1 MSEQSEQTYPK
12 LHTKKIIIITAVI
25 LNLLFGNAI
34 KSGTFNGQPVTITI
48 FLSLMLIVNIICVLP
63 ISFIILIYCKEKN
76 RARERMASKVENS
89 QHNRNNGLHPLKIT
103 LVTLLILNFLLGVFL
118 SNGNLD
124 DHPLTPSELVM
135 LMGVINLFLI
145 LPICIIVF
153 LCCFFH
159 EKDLRNQSRKAIVS
173 DSRSTK
179 SSKKNVIITLIVMN
193 CLFGILTATGHTDG
207 HGVTPLEWLQIML
220 LINIVCI
227 ISICGIVFLRCNL
240 HHKRIKKDTESLE
253 SSINSTAQKSIPSN
267 NAIKAVSENIDIQE
281 PLPSSSSEKE
291 QISISLTP
299 IVDAEPQIESP
310 TSVNSA
316 HQELLKKY
324 AIITPLDTT
333 DFTYFDFF
341 VEAGRLSIEHFSDP
355 DKIKLLQRHLGI
367 GFNRA
372 SRLCDQLVYYKVLS
386 SKGSHYDVI
395 MDLDSFYTL
404 VTTFHGQLPEK
415 QFRPVTTSTS
425 ENVITPIDTTDFTDF
440 DFFLHA
446 GIVSITDPDHDKL
459 RLIQRHLGIGFSHAA
474 RLCDILYYYKVLKS
488 YMEKQCGY
496 SYYNVIMDLDSFLK
510 LTGSFH
516 GHMPEEST
524 SKELDYMMND
534 HIPSSKRG
542 QHFETQCAELLKKNG
557 FINVIVTKKSGDHGA
572 DVLAEKDGISYAIQ
586 CKYYSSAVG
595 NSAVQEAF
603 SAKAF
608 YGKDI
613 AVVMTNSYFTRPAQE
628 EAAKI
633 HVKLWDKDTLRSL
646 LKSSHSNDDSLS
658 AKEKLNQEV
667 DSYRADLELEAR
679 QESSA
684 SDMPNAKEA

>member
-1 MSEQSEQTYPK
+1 MAEQSYPK
-12 LHTKKIIIITAVI
+12 LHTKKIISITAAI
-25 LNLLFGNAI
+25 LNFFFGYVAYHSTLDE
-34 KSGTFNGQPVTITI
+34 KPVTII
-48 FLSLMLIVNIICVLP
+48 DWLFLMVAANIMCIIPICL
-63 ISFIILIYCKEKN
+63 IILLYCKIKN
-76 RARERMASKVENS
+76 RAIERTAAKAQN
-89 QHNRNNGLHPLKIT
+89 T
-103 LVTLLILNFLLGVFL
+103 T
-118 SNGNLD
+118 
-124 DHPLTPSELVM
+124 
-135 LMGVINLFLI
+135 
-145 LPICIIVF
+145 
-153 LCCFFH
+153 
-159 EKDLRNQSRKAIVS
+159 QS
-173 DSRSTK
+173 K
-179 SSKKNVIITLIVMN
+179 SSKVCFSNASVKQNKT
-193 CLFGILTATGHTDG
+193 
-207 HGVTPLEWLQIML
+207 VTTSRQSIKEDTFVSKPLPL
-220 LINIVCI
+220 
-227 ISICGIVFLRCNL
+227 
-240 HHKRIKKDTESLE
+240 
-253 SSINSTAQKSIPSN
+253 INSTAQKSIPSN
-267 NAIKAVSENIDIQE
+267 NAIKAVSESIDIQE

-299 IVDAEPQIESP
+299 IVDAEPKRKTSV
-310 TSVNSA
+310 SVNSA

-333 DFTYFDFF
+333 DFTDFDFF
-341 VEAGRLSIEHFSDP
+341 VEAGMLCIEHFSDP
-355 DKIKLLQRHLGI
+355 YKIKLLQRHLGI

-372 SRLCDQLVYYKVLS
+372 SRLCDQLVYYKVLN

-488 YMEKQCGY
+488 DCEKQCGY
-496 SYYNVIMDLDSFLK
+496 VYYNAIMNLDSFIK
-510 LTGSFH
+510 LTDSFH
-516 GHMPEEST
+516 GHMPEDST
-524 SKELDYMMND
+524 SENLDCITGDELLN
-534 HIPSSKRG
+534 PSNMSG
-542 QHFETQCAELLKKNG
+542 PEFEERCAELLRKNG

-586 CKYYSSAVG
+586 CKYYSSTVG

-603 SAKAF
+603 YAKAF
-608 YGKDI
+608 YRKDI

-684 SDMPNAKEA
+684 SGTPDAKEA